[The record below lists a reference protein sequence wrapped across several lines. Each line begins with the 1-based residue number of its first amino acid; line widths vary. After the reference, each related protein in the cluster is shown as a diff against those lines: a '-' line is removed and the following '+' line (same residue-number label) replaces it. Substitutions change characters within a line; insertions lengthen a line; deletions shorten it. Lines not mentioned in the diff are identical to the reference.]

1 MSSTAKNVC
10 SAITKKGDQ
19 CRNRPMHNST
29 YCWNHR
35 AQAKQAGQSPRPT
48 VLDVVSALLDHPVV
62 RLLLVTVGLLGI
74 ISVVSDALNIRTSL
88 RGNQPET
95 EFKKVVD
102 AMATTQADQLVLLQ
116 TRLPSGFPPN
126 TAVPTPLATPQVHR
140 MYGFDCGIE
149 AQVWGEPQLGVVEH
163 ATKDLGVHWVKFSV
177 PWKLI
182 EPTQGTRNW
191 TQIDAVINHLSS
203 AGLGILVT
211 VSKAPDWARPANTDW
226 GPPVE
231 GVPADPGT
239 LADFLEAFGQRYS
252 GRVQAIEVWNE
263 QNLWYQWGHEP
274 LDPGRYV
281 TMLCRAYQA
290 IKAADPGMVVVAGAL
305 TPTGVNDGAVAIDD
319 VAYLQHM
326 YAAGAKKCFDAVGAH
341 TSGYNNPPD
350 AKYGYSNPAEPSFK
364 NHRSFFFRDTMESY
378 RAVMVANG
386 DSGKQIWPTSFG
398 WGSSLKSIPGYEYLS
413 DNTPA
418 EQAQFTVKAYQM
430 MQDWGWIG
438 PSFLWNLNYAM
449 TDPGTELDAWSIL
462 DPAGKGRPVYDALA
476 ASANDRNLLCL
487 GAGAVV
493 ADRAVTGR

>member
-10 SAITKKGDQ
+10 GAITKKGDQ

-48 VLDVVSALLDHPVV
+48 VLDMVSALLDHPVV

-74 ISVVSDALNIRTSL
+74 ISIVSDALNIRMSL
-88 RGNQPET
+88 RGNQSET
-95 EFKKVVD
+95 ESKKVVE
-102 AMATTQADQLVLLQ
+102 AMATTQAEQLALLQ

-126 TAVPTPLATPQVHR
+126 TVVSTPIATPQVHR
-140 MYGFDCGIE
+140 MYGFDYGIE
-149 AQVWGEPQLGVVEH
+149 AQVWGESQLGVVEH
-163 ATKDLGVHWVKFSV
+163 ATKDLGVHWVKFGL

-182 EPTQGTRNW
+182 EPAQGTRNW
-191 TQIDAVINHLSS
+191 TQIDTVINHLSS

-211 VSKAPDWARPANTDW
+211 VSNAPDWARPGNADQM
-226 GPPVE
+226 PPVE
-231 GVPADPGT
+231 GAPADPGT
-239 LADFLEAFGQRYS
+239 LADFLKAFGQRYS

-281 TMLCRAYQA
+281 AMLCRAYQA
-290 IKAADPGMVVVAGAL
+290 VKTADPGIVVLAGAL
-305 TPTGVNDGAVAIDD
+305 VPTGANDGAYAIDD
-319 VAYLQHM
+319 LVYLQRM
-326 YAAGAKKCFDAVGAH
+326 YAAGAKNCFDALGVH
-341 TSGYNNPPD
+341 PSGYNNPPD
-350 AKYGYSNPAEPSFK
+350 TKLGYTDPNEPSFK
-364 NHRSFFFRDTMESY
+364 GHRSFFFRETMEQY
-378 RAVMVANG
+378 RSIMLANG
-386 DSGKQIWPTSFG
+386 DSRKQIWPTSFG
-398 WGSSLKSIPGYEYLS
+398 WGSSPELIPGYEFTL

-430 MQDWGWIG
+430 MQEWGWVG

-462 DPAGKGRPVYDALA
+462 DSAGEGRLVYDALA
-476 ASANDRNLLCL
+476 ASAK
-487 GAGAVV
+487 
-493 ADRAVTGR
+493 